1 MRVKVKG
8 VDAYG
13 PPCTFEFNG
22 KKQDGVIGDSIAS
35 ALINS
40 GEYGLRN
47 TEGTEKRGVFC
58 GMGVCNECL
67 VNVNGEEKRE
77 GTSLFNDQEIDAVQK
92 IIKLLKQAEGF
103 NEFQSHRQV
112 KSRKRCV

>member
-8 VDAYG
+8 VDSYG
-13 PPCTFEFNG
+13 PPCAFEFNG
-22 KKQDGVIGDSIAS
+22 KKQEGVIGDSIAS

-67 VNVNGEEKRE
+67 VNVNGEEGLLACMTQLKPE
-77 GTSLFNDQEIDAVQK
+77 MEISNQSQHISKKDFEE
-92 IIKLLKQAEGF
+92 KLI
-103 NEFQSHRQV
+103 SY
-112 KSRKRCV
+112 